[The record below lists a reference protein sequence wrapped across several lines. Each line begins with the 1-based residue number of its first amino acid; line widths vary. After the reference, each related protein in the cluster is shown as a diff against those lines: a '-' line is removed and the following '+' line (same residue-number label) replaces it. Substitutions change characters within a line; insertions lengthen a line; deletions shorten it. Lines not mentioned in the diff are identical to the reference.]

1 MAVQRNAFKQFA
13 LMCSVAVI
21 AIASAGCDAKKEA
34 GAPAPA
40 PTPATATAASTA
52 PAAAP
57 SAAPAPAAMDTVA
70 SLENA
75 NDSKKLFADPSLTKF
90 PSKDFVYGNGQT
102 LSIEYDGSKS
112 NPGEPVFFDLTM
124 INPDGVVVQ
133 IGSDTF
139 DGKTPGPVFTKSNK
153 VFKSDAD
160 GRSGFVEIKI
170 VQNVG
175 LDANGKISGKNLMIG
190 RFPIK
195 FEASK

>member
-1 MAVQRNAFKQFA
+1 MMTVNCNALKQVALVCAVA
-13 LMCSVAVI
+13 
-21 AIASAGCDAKKEA
+21 AIAVAGVGCDAKKEA
-34 GAPAPA
+34 APQASAPVASSSAPTAAPA
-40 PTPATATAASTA
+40 
-52 PAAAP
+52 
-57 SAAPAPAAMDTVA
+57 APAAMDTVA

-75 NDSKKLFADPSLTKF
+75 NDPKKHFADPSLKKF
-90 PSKDFVYGNGQT
+90 PAKDFVYGNG
-102 LSIEYDGSKS
+102 SKS
-112 NPGEPVFFDLTM
+112 KPGDPVFFDLTM

-160 GRSGFVEIKI
+160 GRSGFVEINI
-170 VQNVG
+170 VQNSG